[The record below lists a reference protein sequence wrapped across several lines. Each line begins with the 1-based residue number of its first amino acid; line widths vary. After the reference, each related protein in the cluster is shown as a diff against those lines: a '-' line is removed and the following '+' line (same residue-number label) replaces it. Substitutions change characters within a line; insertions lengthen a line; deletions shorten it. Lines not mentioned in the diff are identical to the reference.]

1 MGRGAAGTAFPHT
14 AIAAEAAQRRKL
26 YQSRARL
33 PRLLA
38 RRISGAR
45 IAGVGSALR
54 RRLVLARIV
63 RRGAVAAGCL
73 LAARVGLLARI
84 AGAVLLLVA
93 ALRIRRRRRAGGV
106 LAVVGALAARGRVM
120 AHERL
125 ADERLLGLG
134 ELAAELADRLLHVG
148 APDQRR
154 ERAAVDGAAEEL
166 RV

>member
-38 RRISGAR
+38 WWISGAR

-63 RRGAVAAGCL
+63 RRGAVGAGCL
-73 LAARVGLLARI
+73 LAARVALVALFVAAALLL
-84 AGAVLLLVA
+84 AGAVLLRVA
-93 ALRIRRRRRAGGV
+93 ALGGRRRRRARGV
-106 LAVVGALAARGRVM
+106 PAGVGALAARGRVM
-120 AHERL
+120 THERL
-125 ADERLLGLG
+125 ADERLLRLG
-134 ELAAELADRLLHVG
+134 E
-148 APDQRR
+148 
-154 ERAAVDGAAEEL
+154 
-166 RV
+166 